1 MSAPAP
7 PGAPALDRLNEPGT
21 IDDVLRNIDQVIDW
35 AKESKNAI
43 GYFAVLY
50 RRVTLGI
57 RDAINDGTFVDGP
70 RIERLDVAFAKR
82 YFNAL
87 NAYFYPDE
95 FQGLT
100 LPWNVAFV
108 GDQDRQAIIVQHML
122 AGLNAHIRFDLGL
135 ALLTVAGNWPDSL
148 KEDYDSV
155 NVLLCN
161 QIPGINT
168 EVQGLSPELR
178 WLRVLIPDEISVLQK
193 ALTKL
198 REEAWLFARYMAMN
212 PGSAKERAVHQEA
225 STSALSSWYLQPSG
239 RFSPFPTLVR
249 AVAKHEKRNVRTN
262 LDALEKVSK
271 CPEKMAKARR

>member
-7 PGAPALDRLNEPGT
+7 PGAPALHRLNEPGT

-87 NAYFYPDE
+87 NAYFYPHE

>member
-1 MSAPAP
+1 MPAPAP

-21 IDDVLRNIDQVIDW
+21 IDDVLRNIDQVLDW
-35 AKESKNAI
+35 AKETKNAI

-57 RDAINDGTFVDGP
+57 RDAINDGKFVDGA

-95 FQGLT
+95 FDGLT

-108 GDQDRQAIIVQHML
+108 GAPGREAIIVQHML

-135 ALLTVAGNWPDSL
+135 ALLTVAGDWPDSL
-148 KEDYDSV
+148 REDYHSV

-161 QIPGINT
+161 QIPDINKR
-168 EVQGLSPELR
+168 VQQLSPELR
-178 WLRVLIPDEISVLQK
+178 WLRVLIPDEISEMQK
-193 ALTKL
+193 AVTKL
-198 REEAWLFARYMAMN
+198 REEAWLFARYMATN
-212 PGSAKERAVHQEA
+212 PGTAKERAVHQEA

-239 RFSPFPTLVR
+239 RFSPFPKLIR
-249 AVAKHEKRNVRTN
+249 AVARHEKPNVRHN
-262 LDALEKVSK
+262 LDVLEDISKSPAKVA
-271 CPEKMAKARR
+271 EARR

>member
-95 FQGLT
+95 FYGLT

-135 ALLTVAGNWPDSL
+135 ALLTVASDWPDSL
-148 KEDYDSV
+148 REDYDSV